1 MHQLEITNE
10 NRVIPKRELAKITA
24 AIRVDAVKA
33 RAHVLQKLLETEDAN
48 EAVQLSYA
56 VSSLEKT
63 ALAVEEAERK
73 REAFERNAAD
83 HKAETI
89 TIRFM
94 DVE

>member
-1 MHQLEITNE
+1 MDE
-10 NRVIPKRELAKITA
+10 RDLAKITA
-24 AIRVDAVKA
+24 AIRADAVKA
-33 RAHVLQKLLETEDAN
+33 RALVLQKLLEAEDTK
-48 EAVQLSYA
+48 ETVQLSYA

-63 ALAVEEAERK
+63 ALAMEEADRK
-73 REAFERNAAD
+73 REAFERNAAS